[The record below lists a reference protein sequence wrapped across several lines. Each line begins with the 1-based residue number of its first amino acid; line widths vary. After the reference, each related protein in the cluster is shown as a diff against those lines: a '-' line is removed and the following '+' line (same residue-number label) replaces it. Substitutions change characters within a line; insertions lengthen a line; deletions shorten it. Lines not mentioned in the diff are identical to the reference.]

1 MELLRELMLRQHR
14 DGALSDD
21 SLTALAHERQ
31 VPLHRL
37 EALRSFYPVFTR
49 QRRASRQLCVCRDAA
64 CRMQAGPHFPEAV
77 ATALQGAED
86 IEVVPVSCLGLCHAA
101 PAGLADGLPV
111 TGDAERLR
119 SGMTGDQRLTVAP
132 DPPSEAGAID
142 PYPEPAD
149 RYRVLRQVL
158 DGSDPEAVIQV
169 LEEAGLRG
177 MGGAGFP
184 TGRKW
189 RFTRA
194 ADGEP
199 RTVIC
204 NADESEPGTFKDRML
219 LHQVP
224 HLVIEAMVL
233 AGWVIGASH
242 GIIYLRHEY
251 EHAREALEAAMAQAR
266 AAGVLGQDVLGTG
279 FGFELELFVSPGG
292 YIMGEETALLEGLED
307 KRGEPRNKPPFP
319 TQVGYAGGPTLMNN
333 VETFALIPQLLDQ
346 GATAWRARGRDG
358 HAGIK
363 LLSVSGDVAAPGVYC
378 VATGTPVS
386 EVIAR
391 AGGLSSG
398 RDLYAFSPGGASTPF
413 LPAERA
419 ETPVDFDALAAAGSG
434 LGSGAL
440 LVVGTGRDL
449 LDVAIQQVRFF
460 SSESCGKCVP
470 CRTGSAEAV
479 TKLDA
484 ARAGAPEP
492 GLEVLLTE
500 LDETLAQ
507 TSICGLG
514 QVALTP
520 VMSVLHHFPEE
531 AARLRAEDA

>member
-1 MELLRELMLRQHR
+1 MELLRELMVRQHR
-14 DGALSDD
+14 DGALSDAT
-21 SLTALAHERQ
+21 LTELAQEQR

-37 EALRSFYPVFTR
+37 QALRSFYPLFT
-49 QRRASRQLCVCRDAA
+49 QWPQAPRQLCVCRDAA
-64 CRMQAGPHFPEAV
+64 CRMQSGPDFPEAV
-77 ATALQGAED
+77 ATALEGAQGV
-86 IEVVPVSCLGLCHAA
+86 EVVPVSCLGLCHAA
-101 PAGLADGLPV
+101 PAALADGLPV

-119 SGMTGDQRLTVAP
+119 SGMNGDERLTAAP
-132 DPPSEAGAID
+132 DPPAETGAID
-142 PYPEPAD
+142 PYADPAD
-149 RYRVLRQVL
+149 RYRVLQRVL

-194 ADGEP
+194 AGGAP

-233 AGWVIGASH
+233 AGWVIGAGH

-251 EHAREALEAAMAQAR
+251 EYAHKALEAAMAEAR
-266 AAGVLGQDVLGTG
+266 AAGVLGRDVLGSG
-279 FGFELELFVSPGG
+279 FAFELEVFVSPGG

-333 VETFALIPQLLDQ
+333 VETFALIPQLLEQ
-346 GATAWRARGRDG
+346 GAAAWRARGRDG
-358 HAGIK
+358 YAGIK
-363 LLSVSGDVAAPGVYC
+363 LLSVSGDVVAPGVYC

-386 EVIAR
+386 EVIER
-391 AGGLSSG
+391 AGGIRGG
-398 RDLYAFSPGGASTPF
+398 RSLYAFSPGGASTPF
-413 LPAERA
+413 LPADRA
-419 ETPVDFDALAAAGSG
+419 GTPVDFDALAAAGSG

-440 LVVGTGRDL
+440 LVVAAGRDL

-484 ARAGAPEP
+484 ARDGQPEP
-492 GLEVLLTE
+492 GLETLLNE

-520 VMSVLHHFPEE
+520 VMSVLHHFPDE
-531 AARLRAEDA
+531 AARLRAEDV